1 MLAVRQLRIKH
12 PSHFA
17 NRPKCVLKKK
27 NIVLVYCI
35 ENSKMLKY
43 IAENKILGHVGA
55 FWTSQDVVWVLFV
68 KSKKCFK
75 NTASST
81 PNSVLVLSKGDCV

>member
-1 MLAVRQLRIKH
+1 MLAVKQLHIKH

-27 NIVLVYCI
+27 YCARLLYFS

-81 PNSVLVLSKGDCV
+81 PNSV